1 MKIQLFK
8 NDKGIIHGLDSKRIT
23 CDIGGVLK
31 IGTAK
36 IEVKPDTENIFPLL
50 FNGGTGKY
58 KASFTSDSGCVYEL
72 AVVTVKGGRVLPPT
86 ETALEIAELRSTIE
100 YLEDRYERMEEAIEE
115 LRNIFDTNSL
125 NFIIKGEEET

>member
-8 NDKGIIHGLDSKRIT
+8 NDKGIIYGSDPKRIS

-36 IEVKPDTENIFPLL
+36 IEVKADTENIFPLL

-58 KASFTSDSGCVYEL
+58 KASFTSDAGSVYEI
-72 AVVTVKGGRVLPPT
+72 AEVTVKGGRVLPPSQ
-86 ETALEIAELRSTIE
+86 TAIEFMELRCRVE
-100 YLEDRYERMEEAIEE
+100 YLEDRCSDMENEIIR
-115 LRNIFDTNSL
+115 LNGIFDTNSL
-125 NFIIKGEEET
+125 NFLVK